1 MSETGSEKWW
11 GCARRVAGDAW
22 QHACRSIRVKSVGCR
37 ISSRA
42 GRLRVFVVCVRLL
55 RRMLRT
61 AWLSRYQ
68 SKFLV
73 CFVQCYLMLFFIVV
87 VWTFHWIFR
96 QATNSGW
103 NFWGVQRDR
112 QEDHWIT
119 RLPVSQH
126 VMFICYGD
134 VVKHIVCLFSTRNA
148 ISRWFF
154 PMSDNQIEN
163 FWPLIRDIV
172 LVIRIFCTM
181 SKIFEIKWSNFV
193 AKYLHINLRE
203 G

>member
-42 GRLRVFVVCVRLL
+42 GRLRVFEVCVRLL

-154 PMSDNQIEN
+154 PMSDNQIKN

-181 SKIFEIKWSNFV
+181 SKIFEMKWSNFV
-193 AKYLHINLRE
+193 AQNIYI
-203 G
+203 